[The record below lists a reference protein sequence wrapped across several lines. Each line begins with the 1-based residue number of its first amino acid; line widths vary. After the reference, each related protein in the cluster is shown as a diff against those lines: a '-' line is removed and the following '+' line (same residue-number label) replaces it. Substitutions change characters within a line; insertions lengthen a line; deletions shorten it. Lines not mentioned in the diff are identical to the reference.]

1 MVSISTTQSAL
12 LPVSG
17 PTVTAPT
24 ESSVAAATGVCVTIH
39 GHFYQPPRE
48 NPYLDAIERQAS
60 ASPFHDW
67 NERIDNECYRPNAF
81 ARILNDRGEV
91 AGIVNNYEYMSFNIG
106 PTLMSWLERYDAE
119 VYQRILE
126 ADRKSCQRLNGHGNA
141 IAQVYN
147 HIIMPLANERD
158 KYTQIRW
165 GIADFRSRF
174 DRNPEGMWLAETA
187 VDYATLE
194 VLVAEGIRFIVLAP
208 SQAERCRLLI
218 GQNQAGEQETDSEWH
233 EVGGGQI
240 DPTRPYRCYLKPEMR
255 LMADHQLSPLS
266 SHHFGRGQGQ
276 HSAGSTANTPYMD
289 IFFYD
294 GPISRDMGFNDVL
307 SSSNHLAGRL
317 GQAVRGDHR
326 PAQLISVATDGETF
340 GHHKNSTEKC
350 LAYAF
355 TEEFPRRGWTVTN
368 FAHYLSQ
375 NPSTWEV
382 ELKPVTAW
390 SCSHGV
396 DRWQDD
402 CGCGGGGGWHL
413 LWRRPLRDTLNWL
426 RDRLIPIYEEAGR
439 KLLRDPWK
447 ARDEYIDVMRDRST
461 ANVDSF
467 LDRHQVRP
475 LDAAEQVDALRLL
488 EMQRHALLMF
498 TSCGWFF
505 EEVSRPEGVQILRYA
520 ARALELAGEVTGVH
534 LEKDFIDRLALLPSN
549 VDCFKTG
556 AEVYRQLVTTAQISL
571 RQVAAHYAI
580 SSLFAKYPREQRVYC
595 YQAQQQDFQIQRMG
609 SMTLAVGQLQLTS
622 EITRETEVFV
632 FAAFHLGGW
641 DFHCC
646 IQPFGSRR
654 SYTMLKERLFGVLQE
669 ASAAHAILEMVRLF
683 GDQSFSLRD
692 LFAEERH
699 RIVQLLSQENLTRLD
714 QLYTQVYRENYGV
727 MMAFHRDELSVP
739 VELQVAAEVALGHRC
754 LTVAKALELETKDAE
769 SLLADIEAIATE
781 AGHLRC
787 RLKVPEVK
795 EILEKLIWR
804 DLDALL
810 QAGSAVDERSPVKL
824 EADILHIERLIAVG
838 DRLSLGLCLDK
849 SQELY
854 FDSLYS
860 QIVPLCLGWL
870 QRRAAAAGENKVNH
884 VALDIARSD
893 GGWELPSIRQL
904 LELGQTLGVDVEC
917 WLNQLSRSVVD

>member
-1 MVSISTTQSAL
+1 MVSISKTQSNVL
-12 LPVSG
+12 SVSA
-17 PTVTAPT
+17 PSLTAAT
-24 ESSVAAATGVCVTIH
+24 ESSTATATATGVCITVH

-91 AGIVNNYEYMSFNIG
+91 TGIVNNYEYLSFNIG

-208 SQAERCRLLI
+208 SQAERCRPLPSDR
-218 GQNQAGEQETDSEWH
+218 NDDPEWH

-240 DPTRPYRCYLKPEMR
+240 DPTRPYRCYLKPELR
-255 LMADHQLSPLS
+255 LSVSNQLSPLS
-266 SHHFGRGQGQ
+266 SHNLSRGNG
-276 HSAGSTANTPYMD
+276 HNSSPATANTPYID

-307 SSSNHLAGRL
+307 SNSNHLAGRL

-368 FAHYLSQ
+368 YAHYLSQ
-375 NPSTWEV
+375 NPSAWEV

-402 CGCGGGGGWHL
+402 CGCGGGGGWHQK
-413 LWRRPLRDTLNWL
+413 WRRPLRDSLNWL
-426 RDRLIPIYEEAGR
+426 RDRLIPIYEDAGR
-439 KLLRDPWK
+439 KLFRDPWK
-447 ARDEYIDVMRDRST
+447 ARDEYIDVIRDRSP

-467 LDRHQVRP
+467 LDRHQIRE
-475 LDAAEQVDALRLL
+475 LDAAEQIDALRLL

-505 EEVSRPEGVQILRYA
+505 EEISRPEGVQILRYA
-520 ARALELAGEVTGVH
+520 ARALELAEDVAGVQ
-534 LEKDFIDRLALLPSN
+534 LEQDFIALLDQAPSN
-549 VDCFKTG
+549 VECFKTG
-556 AEVYRQLVTTAQISL
+556 AEVYRQMVTTAQVSL
-571 RQVAAHYAI
+571 KQVAAHYAI

-595 YQAQQQDFQIQRMG
+595 YQAEQQDFQIQRMG

-632 FAAFHLGGW
+632 FAAFYLGGW

-646 IQPFGSRR
+646 IQPFGSNR

-727 MMAFHRDELSVP
+727 MMAFHRDELPVP

-754 LTVAKALELETKDAE
+754 LTAAKALELETEDAE
-769 SLLADIEAIATE
+769 SLRLEIEAIATE
-781 AGHLRC
+781 AGLLRSHLN
-787 RLKVPEVK
+787 VPEVK
-795 EILEKLIWR
+795 QILERLIWR
-804 DLDALL
+804 SLDTLL
-810 QAGSAVDERSPVKL
+810 QAGSGLDDRSTVKL

-870 QRRAAAAGENKVNH
+870 QRQDASTWESTVVP
-884 VALDIARSD
+884 VALGITPSD
-893 GGWELPSIRQL
+893 GGWELSSIRQL
-904 LELGQTLGVDVEC
+904 LELGQTLAVDVEC
-917 WLNQLSRSVVD
+917 WLNQLSRSLVD